1 VQSFA
6 ERAGI
11 QPRLTI
17 AGPLTPLS
25 DSQQIALLNIVTEA
39 LTNVRRHAGART
51 VEIAVKASR
60 HGIEATITD
69 DGRGFDAAAR
79 PKRAA
84 RQGRKGL
91 LAISER
97 VRLLGGQCVI
107 ESKPGGPTV
116 VRVALERWPSS
127 VAAVR
132 SRRTRQ
138 AAAPA
143 AGGKGASRL
152 SNA

>member
-1 VQSFA
+1 MA
-6 ERAGI
+6 
-11 QPRLTI
+11 
-17 AGPLTPLS
+17 
-25 DSQQIALLNIVTEA
+25 
-39 LTNVRRHAGART
+39 
-51 VEIAVKASR
+51 
-60 HGIEATITD
+60 
-69 DGRGFDAAAR
+69 
-79 PKRAA
+79 
-84 RQGRKGL
+84 GRKGL

-132 SRRTRQ
+132 SRRASQ

-152 SNA
+152 SKA